1 MKGWLDNYNDSKTSA
16 PEGFQGDGY
25 SNVGRN
31 YSPAWG
37 GQFQMGGKLNSSIPV
52 IEDAGGYNEEGI
64 WVPDWEAMT
73 AQAKKLGA
81 KKVKTKHGSLI
92 VFDNNWEVIGV
103 DDNPD
108 AMQTGGSVYPVNYV
122 PEAQDGY
129 QMGTYFDEDARE
141 RNPNI
146 MEETYDDYNTG
157 MTGMMKSKMATQAA
171 LGNPG
176 AKRMMSNMPAKY
188 IFTGNERFS
197 DGTPAEGAGAYGS
210 HYISNRDNYVY
221 PNLQDNGE
229 GTLNFIPN
237 ASPSDRE
244 AMRFENPGEADYFAN
259 HYKEVAPMM
268 KHYFNKLAMG
278 GSIPGAVGFSY
289 ARTQGAAPSNG
300 PYAKKTMASA
310 QTGVRLDMY
319 GAPITAIEVN
329 DPSADRTSYDPRTN
343 RMILGSDINAENR
356 DKAIAHENYHASKYL
371 DNMMNYDIAHHTDNE
386 QWARMQAQ
394 PSMVSTNN
402 VWSSYYDRKPREI
415 NDFINKAI
423 DNSEFLKS
431 YANTVSQG
439 SPSAASGLVGDT
451 VYDRVNVDKQL
462 YLDPGTSEGEA
473 QRYEDTGIR
482 SYQNGGEMRYYQNGL
497 DWKPK
502 SISQGGIELPS
513 VRSLINDT
521 MNRKIQSKGKGKEVK
536 TIQKDNTKTVTPK
549 EIKKLSGIQQN
560 RLAQQQSEQQ
570 AAKDYVQGSMEEAYK
585 SPLMSP
591 GYFTPEGA
599 VIGAMQGATKM
610 GPDLYEGNYKGV
622 AIDALSML
630 PAVAEFA
637 PEIRAGLKNI
647 KTSLPA
653 KDLETLHA
661 NGFFDFFK
669 RKPKSDF
676 PNYRL
681 ITDEDL
687 PISSFNKASKEQ
699 IKSIGKKN
707 IYNDLAKSESQRH
720 QDLVRD
726 IEEHGEAW
734 KYTDQDIASSAKKAN
749 DAKIDWE
756 NYLDAQE
763 ANIKTNPEFFDNTTD
778 DLVFYRGKG
787 LGKEELQQLGE
798 QQPDQWYGIQEY
810 KGTRPNAQGYISDV
824 DDYIGDSKYTL
835 PGNRFD
841 REAMLRDMG
850 QDAINSFNKMYKNQN
865 WKANISDIPLNKQGG
880 VVKSN
885 RGQWDYPGEVTEISG
900 NTMATHGY
908 GDIPLYV
915 VPDKGDPRMVY
926 PNTGTHTFP
935 GASKFTEY
943 PVAAN
948 GMETT
953 TDETTIPIDRSFLDK
968 LKNDTEA
975 RKKKVNIR
983 ETPNTIAN
991 DVIPNASKM
1000 ATKGDEAIVKDVK
1013 YSNKIATEKAKS
1025 EAEAQKKFNALPKA
1039 EQERILYDQY
1049 NQQHGTIS
1057 EYHPD
1062 STLNKIGQSMFAP
1075 FTAMTDLY
1083 QKGEVRDNL
1092 LKSVINNPGSA
1103 NPYDAA
1109 YLGTLGYA
1117 AAPSAI
1123 ATASAIGA
1131 AAAPYAT
1138 MIGNSLATDAVIGG
1152 NTIAGLNL
1160 GNAINAG
1167 FATHGAMNII
1177 PDATKWL
1184 DRPSW
1189 ENVESVGMDA
1199 LELLPAV
1206 GPVSKTIG
1214 EGLNASGKF
1223 VGKGFE
1229 YAANKGSQALNKVGE
1244 FAAPRI
1250 EKTKTLLNDMG
1261 AVISGEAKT
1270 IGPKIDALNTAEDT
1284 LYRGPEYAQHSDEVA
1299 KLRNKKWNLEGRYNN
1314 LKSTA
1319 TLSETKELSDR
1330 INKLQKRIDVAE
1342 QFKLNNEGLVQSGKS
1357 TALGL
1362 KTGSTDIMDLATGE
1376 KFPIS
1381 TSVPSENIIHT
1392 LEGDKVVKTIDN
1404 TNLPQASPEY
1414 NSTVKKNID
1423 FIENQIPGAKVFGS
1437 AKNVAEAEIP
1447 HIIGDYDVLMSQTQ
1461 YDKFAKANPS
1471 VGNNGFAELHNIPG
1485 AAKGVDPIDINIIQE
1500 KGGKA
1505 IGTRAEELFKQM
1517 APDEYYAAAKKAI
1530 KNKSEI
1536 KIPYSSQELVDMT
1549 NPTTKSV
1556 VDAYESSKGKHINKI
1571 DALINYGKPSV
1582 VAEGQQKFVNSLVGS
1597 KGSIG
1602 HQFPLEQLSNAE
1614 TNKEML
1620 DKINFIGNKALV
1632 AADPERMQI
1641 AINDYYM
1648 NNSILARQV
1657 DKGKIN
1663 KIEAAIKE
1671 YYPGAKGGAVNG
1683 IGQNHVTLGFPNH
1696 GDAEIL
1702 SMKQLGMDL
1711 NTTDPLSYINSIEH
1725 QVSGEKLFSQ
1735 EERTILSDIL
1745 KDIKMDDSYK
1755 YTANQSENTSQL
1767 IENLPYSEEGKQALY
1782 EFGKRTN
1789 RTMVKKDRNY
1799 GNSSFVATLRDFD
1812 EAIDAMQYQLIDQE
1826 YMHKSDRWLKSFD
1839 QRTQSAEYATRNQ
1852 ANISTDLELLPK
1864 QFKAIKGYVEGGI
1877 ERANER
1883 LIELKKQRQN
1893 IYDDINDLS
1902 EKAYNKKYKDEIE
1915 RLNQFKEKMNKE
1927 VADIN
1932 QMRRDLYDRKVHLNK
1947 LGDNMKTVTILGGG
1961 SATLIGV
1968 GTYGYKKE
1976 MESRKEFNERLKK
1989 MTKEEREQF
1998 DKDLNERIRKK
2009 DSLERTDKPYTAK
2022 AMDWFMGRNQN
2033 GGNITKAKNGNELV
2047 KLNQLTNF
2055 TNYNTKQPGGWLD
2068 QY

>member
-1 MKGWLDNYNDSKTSA
+1 MKGKVQCTCGWSWNKSDSSKKDMYICHECGRDNSNNISKAQDGLQTISSREKRGLDLLIKDTENAKKDQEELFSTGQIKNPRSIKNKKDKKELDKKKTYLKQENRSEAVKNYDESKGKFKEFKKNVIAPLDVATDLMQLGNFVPNPYAQIVGEIGNIAGAAIDTYEAADDVSEGEYGSAVINAGSAILPMFIEGSGYTRDMYNTNPGSFADKIASLGNRSGNYIPLTTLPNAVAPSTIKGVNFNRALLGTLGAETLYDIPKQKNGGWLDNYGIKENANEGHSSA
-16 PEGFQGDGY
+16 PDNWRGEGY

-37 GQFQMGGKLNSSIPV
+37 GQFQMGG
-52 IEDAGGYNEEGI
+52 
-64 WVPDWEAMT
+64 
-73 AQAKKLGA
+73 
-81 KKVKTKHGSLI
+81 
-92 VFDNNWEVIGV
+92 
-103 DDNPD
+103 
-108 AMQTGGSVYPVNYV
+108 SVYPVNYV
-122 PEAQDGY
+122 SQAQG
-129 QMGTYFDEDARE
+129 
-141 RNPNI
+141 
-146 MEETYDDYNTG
+146 G
-157 MTGMMKSKMATQAA
+157 MSM
-171 LGNPG
+171 
-176 AKRMMSNMPAKY
+176 
-188 IFTGNERFS
+188 
-197 DGTPAEGAGAYGS
+197 
-210 HYISNRDNYVY
+210 
-221 PNLQDNGE
+221 
-229 GTLNFIPN
+229 
-237 ASPSDRE
+237 
-244 AMRFENPGEADYFAN
+244 
-259 HYKEVAPMM
+259 
-268 KHYFNKLAMG
+268 
-278 GSIPGAVGFSY
+278 PGAVGFSY

-300 PYAKKTMASA
+300 PYAKKTKASA

-343 RMILGSDINAENR
+343 RMILGSDINDDNRAEV
-356 DKAIAHENYHASKYL
+356 IAHENRHAWQF
-371 DNMMNYDIAHHTDNE
+371 DNDRTNFNIAHHPEYAFQDRLKKKPVGPVTDE
-386 QWARMQAQ
+386 
-394 PSMVSTNN
+394 VFED
-402 VWSSYYDRKPREI
+402 YHDRKRKEI
-415 NDFINKAI
+415 DVDVKNFISENRNLSFMPDDLIYKKFI
-423 DNSEFLKS
+423 DSDQYSNPNS
-431 YANTVSQG
+431 V
-439 SPSAASGLVGDT
+439 
-451 VYDRVNVDKQL
+451 
-462 YLDPGTSEGEA
+462 EGEA
-473 QRYEDTGIR
+473 Q
-482 SYQNGGEMRYYQNGL
+482 YYQETG
-497 DWKPK
+497 KQFK
-502 SISQGGIELPS
+502 EGGI
-513 VRSLINDT
+513 I
-521 MNRKIQSKGKGKEVK
+521 
-536 TIQKDNTKTVTPK
+536 KD
-549 EIKKLSGIQQN
+549 
-560 RLAQQQSEQQ
+560 
-570 AAKDYVQGSMEEAYK
+570 D
-585 SPLMSP
+585 
-591 GYFTPEGA
+591 
-599 VIGAMQGATKM
+599 
-610 GPDLYEGNYKGV
+610 
-622 AIDALSML
+622 
-630 PAVAEFA
+630 
-637 PEIRAGLKNI
+637 
-647 KTSLPA
+647 
-653 KDLETLHA
+653 
-661 NGFFDFFK
+661 
-669 RKPKSDF
+669 
-676 PNYRL
+676 
-681 ITDEDL
+681 
-687 PISSFNKASKEQ
+687 
-699 IKSIGKKN
+699 
-707 IYNDLAKSESQRH
+707 
-720 QDLVRD
+720 
-726 IEEHGEAW
+726 
-734 KYTDQDIASSAKKAN
+734 
-749 DAKIDWE
+749 
-756 NYLDAQE
+756 
-763 ANIKTNPEFFDNTTD
+763 
-778 DLVFYRGKG
+778 
-787 LGKEELQQLGE
+787 
-798 QQPDQWYGIQEY
+798 
-810 KGTRPNAQGYISDV
+810 
-824 DDYIGDSKYTL
+824 
-835 PGNRFD
+835 
-841 REAMLRDMG
+841 
-850 QDAINSFNKMYKNQN
+850 
-865 WKANISDIPLNKQGG
+865 
-880 VVKSN
+880 

-1000 ATKGDEAIVKDVK
+1000 ATKGDKAIVKDVK
-1013 YSNKIATEKAKS
+1013 YSNKIAQAKAQAQ
-1025 EAEAQKKFNALPKA
+1025 AEAQKKFNALPKA

-1049 NQQHGTIS
+1049 NQVNGAIS
-1057 EYHPD
+1057 DYHPD
-1062 STLNKIGQSMFAP
+1062 STLSKLGQSVLAP
-1075 FTAMTDLY
+1075 FTALTDLY

-1092 LKSVINNPGSA
+1092 LQSVINNPKSA

-1109 YLGTLGYA
+1109 YLGTLAYA
-1117 AAPSAI
+1117 AAPFVASG
-1123 ATASAIGA
+1123 ASAVGA

-1138 MIGNSLATDAVIGG
+1138 MIGNSLAADAVIGG

-1223 VGKGFE
+1223 VGKGFD

-1270 IGPKIDALNTAEDT
+1270 IGPKINALNTAEDA

-1299 KLRNKKWNLEGRYNN
+1299 KLRNKKWNLEGKYNK
-1314 LKSTA
+1314 LKSYSSF
-1319 TLSETKELSDR
+1319 SETNELTDR

-1342 QFKLNNEGLVQSGKS
+1342 QFKLNNEGLVQSGKNTS
-1357 TALGL
+1357 LGL
-1362 KTGSTDIMDLATGE
+1362 KTGSTDIMDLSTGE

-1392 LEGDKVVKTIDN
+1392 LEGDKVVKTIDS

-1414 NSTVKKNID
+1414 NTTVKKNID

-1437 AKNVAEAEIP
+1437 AKNVAEAEVP
-1447 HIIGDYDVLMSQTQ
+1447 HIIGDYDVIMSQTE

-1485 AAKGVDPIDINIIQE
+1485 AAEGVEPIDINIIQE

-1505 IGTRAEELFKQM
+1505 VGQRAEELFKQF
-1517 APDEYYAAAKKAI
+1517 APDEYYKAVKQSI

-1556 VDAYESSKGKHINKI
+1556 VDAYESTKDKHLNKI

-1582 VAEGQQKFVNSLVGS
+1582 VAEGQQQFVKSLVGS

-1602 HQFPLEQLSNAE
+1602 HQFPLEQLSNVE

-1648 NNSILARQV
+1648 NNSILSRQV
-1657 DKGKIN
+1657 DKGKID
-1663 KIEAAIKE
+1663 KIEAAIKQ
-1671 YYPGAKGGAVNG
+1671 YNPDAGGGAVNG
-1683 IGQNHVTLGFPNH
+1683 IGQNHVMLGHPFH
-1696 GDAEIL
+1696 GDGNIT
-1702 SMKQLGMDL
+1702 SFKQLGMDL
-1711 NTTDPLSYINSIEH
+1711 DTSDPVAYINSIEH
-1725 QVSGEKLFSQ
+1725 QTSGEKLFTE
-1735 EERTILSDIL
+1735 EERTILSDII
-1745 KDIKMDDSYK
+1745 KDIKMDDYRKDLISQG
-1755 YTANQSENTSQL
+1755 TENTSQL
-1767 IENLPYSEEGKQALY
+1767 IENLPYSEEGKKALY
-1782 EFGKRTN
+1782 EFGKKTGRTI
-1789 RTMVKKDRNY
+1789 VKKSSQY
-1799 GNSSFVATLRDFD
+1799 GNSTYASTLRDFD
-1812 EAIDAMQYQLIDQE
+1812 DAIDAMQYQVTNSKNVI
-1826 YMHKSDRWLKSFD
+1826 KSFK
-1839 QRTQSAEYATRNQ
+1839 QRSDAAEYALNNSRTINS
-1852 ANISTDLELLPK
+1852 NLELLPK

-1883 LIELKKQRQN
+1883 LVELKKQRQN

-1902 EKAYNKKYKDEIE
+1902 EKVYNRKYKDEIE
-1915 RLNQFKEKMNKE
+1915 RLNQFKEKLNKE
-1927 VADIN
+1927 VADIS

-1961 SATLIGV
+1961 GATLIGV